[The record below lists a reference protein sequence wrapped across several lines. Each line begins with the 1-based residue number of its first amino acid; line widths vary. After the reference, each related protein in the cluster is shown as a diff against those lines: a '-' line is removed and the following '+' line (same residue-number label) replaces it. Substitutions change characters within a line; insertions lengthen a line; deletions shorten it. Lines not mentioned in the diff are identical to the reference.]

1 MQAVY
6 FENRSVVFC
15 TPDETPVISSG
26 EKSVKASGVSAIQAI
41 SDGFINDSTVSRL
54 YVESPDASKLF
65 DQFCSCFREI
75 DAAGGVVM
83 NASGEYLMI
92 FRRGKW
98 DLPKGKREPGESV
111 SDCALRE
118 VAEET
123 GLSSLEIGSP
133 ICVTHHSYVLDGAL
147 CIKHTHWYN
156 MLCTKPC
163 TLVPQV
169 EEEITEACWMDADR
183 MKRLAATSYRS
194 IREVISNL

>member
-1 MQAVY
+1 M
-6 FENRSVVFC
+6 VFC
-15 TPDETPVISSG
+15 TPDETPAISSG
-26 EKSVKASGVSAIQAI
+26 EKSVKADEVSVIGTISGS
-41 SDGFINDSTVSRL
+41 FINDHTVSRL
-54 YVESPDASKLF
+54 YVESPDAPSLF
-65 DQFCSCFREI
+65 DRFCSCFREI
-75 DAAGGVVM
+75 DAAGGIVK
-83 NASGEYLMI
+83 NPSGEYLMI
-92 FRRGKW
+92 FRRGRW

-111 SDCALRE
+111 SSCALRE

-133 ICVTHHSYVLDGAL
+133 ICVTHHSYVLDGAM

-169 EEEITEACWMDADR
+169 EEEITEACWMDIGR
-183 MKRLAATSYRS
+183 MKRLAETSYRS